1 MMLVGSLRIIHERLV
16 VRDVVAS
23 VHDGIISSETR
34 VMLAADCATLSVH
47 ARGRE
52 AALEPAPADALA
64 FSSSPT
70 FLPDTVIW
78 LTFWNLGFD
87 ATQSSSNGRGSPIT
101 APVVAALA
109 TLPSALAGLPFG
121 LVGNKV
127 PGKVFPETKLSAP
140 GVDGPKVVPQEL
152 SLIAKCCA

>member
-1 MMLVGSLRIIHERLV
+1 MMLVRSLRIIHKRLV

-23 VHDGIISSETR
+23 VHDRIISGETR
-34 VMLAADCATLSVH
+34 VMLAADCAKTPLNQPQ
-47 ARGRE
+47 
-52 AALEPAPADALA
+52 LMPLA

-140 GVDGPKVVPQEL
+140 GVDGPKGGPQEL
-152 SLIAKCCA
+152 SAIGKCCA